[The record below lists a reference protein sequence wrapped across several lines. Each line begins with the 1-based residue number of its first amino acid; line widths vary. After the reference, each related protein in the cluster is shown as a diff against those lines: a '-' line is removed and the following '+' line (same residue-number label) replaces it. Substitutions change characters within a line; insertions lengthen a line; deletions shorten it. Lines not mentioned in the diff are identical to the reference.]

1 VAYKSSIME
10 EGSSPSTII
19 IDNDQ
24 ADEPTTSETTEY
36 DKSSIMGDVVCP
48 NCSTELGFSAVGK
61 VICTECETSFRV
73 DSNSS
78 ISCISFFEWRSYW
91 IGVGIPIFLAL
102 VASSRIEVTYSGG
115 GPNIYSTYG
124 AELLFAPFIS
134 ICVLWIYGERTGD
147 KGIQWGALTGILL
160 APFVLFIGFVI
171 PSTERSI
178 ISVWVV
184 LIGAVLAITGFLVNR
199 VFPEARDEA
208 SEVEDVSY
216 QFSWVKTG
224 LWCFFFLIVFVIFM
238 ILARKGLLGLRLFHF
253 FNTS

>member
-1 VAYKSSIME
+1 MSSEDMVE
-10 EGSSPSTII
+10 
-19 IDNDQ
+19 
-24 ADEPTTSETTEY
+24 
-36 DKSSIMGDVVCP
+36 VVCP

-91 IGVGIPIFLAL
+91 IGVGIPVFLEL
-102 VASSRIEVTYSGG
+102 VASSGIELGSQW
-115 GPNIYSTYG
+115 NIRSTYG
-124 AELLFAPFIS
+124 IELLFASFIS

-160 APFVLFIGFVI
+160 APFVLFINVCIMSDIGSPI
-171 PSTERSI
+171 G
-178 ISVWVV
+178 SVWVV
-184 LIGAVLAITGFLVNR
+184 SLWVVVLAIPALLVNR

-238 ILARKGLLGLRLFHF
+238 ILGRKFFRLLIY
-253 FNTS
+253 